1 MLDFLYG
8 LPDPVISLIF
18 GTVMLLAV
26 VILPSLLGPSFLR
39 IERDK
44 DTADFAVRGQATV
57 ISFLAI
63 VLGFSLVGAQGNLR
77 TIESHVAAEASA
89 INQMDRLL
97 QRYGDPKVFEMRP
110 LLVAYTES
118 VVTVEWPQMVHGGD
132 VTVGSKPPLGQLS
145 RAIYTIEPSVGRQ
158 TEIYNQILKQID
170 QLSEARSQRIDDS
183 TLRLPAAFWEIIL
196 CLFVI
201 LVALAL
207 LIEPTVGRSI
217 AIGAQV
223 LAVTLLLSLV
233 FIYDVPFKG
242 KTAVQPNE
250 IIKTLALIKN
260 RTS

>member
-1 MLDFLYG
+1 MLDFLYAF
-8 LPDPVISLIF
+8 PNTVISLLF

-26 VILPSLLGPSFLR
+26 VILPSFVGPFLR
-39 IERDK
+39 VERDK

-63 VLGFSLVGAQGNLR
+63 ILGFSLVGAQGNLR

-97 QRYGDPKVFEMRP
+97 QRYGDPQVAEMRK

-118 VVTVEWPQMVHGGD
+118 IVTVEWPQMVQGGD

-145 RAIYTIEPSVGRQ
+145 RAVYTIEPSAGRQ

-170 QLSEARSQRIDDS
+170 QLTEARSQRIEDS
-183 TLRLPAAFWEIIL
+183 TLRLPGTFWQIIFS
-196 CLFVI
+196 LFVI

-242 KTAVQPNE
+242 QTTVLSTE
-250 IIKTLALIKN
+250 IVKTLALIKN